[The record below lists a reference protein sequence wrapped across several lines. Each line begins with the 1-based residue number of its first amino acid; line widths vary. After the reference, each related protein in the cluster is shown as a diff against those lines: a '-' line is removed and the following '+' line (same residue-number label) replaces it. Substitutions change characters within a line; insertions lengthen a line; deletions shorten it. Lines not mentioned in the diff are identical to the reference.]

1 MCLLDVC
8 CVFIGKHLFCFV
20 FMVVQSQRCKNSTCI
35 TQRKESRNRLY
46 HAATLPS
53 TRWGAISYGSQASA
67 NSLHLK
73 STYDHKDLFWS
84 KNQIVCQ
91 ETISEHRYVLDEKDI
106 RIWVDPKRSSIHKG
120 S

>member
-1 MCLLDVC
+1 IM
-8 CVFIGKHLFCFV
+8 
-20 FMVVQSQRCKNSTCI
+20 SQRYKNSTCI
-35 TQRKESRNRLY
+35 TQRKESRNRLN
-46 HAATLPS
+46 HAATLPN
-53 TRWGAISYGSQASA
+53 TRWGASA

-91 ETISEHRYVLDEKDI
+91 ETISEHRYKQEE
-106 RIWVDPKRSSIHKG
+106 SFIHKV